1 LVKHLGFAKADVMG
15 YSVGGGV
22 AVCTAVRHPES
33 VRKLVLV
40 STAFRRDGWYPKSW
54 RNGADGSSRSG

>member
-1 LVKHLGFAKADVMG
+1 MG

-22 AVCTAVRHPES
+22 AVCTAVRHPEV

-40 STAFRRDGWYPKSW
+40 STAFRRDGWYPEILAGMAQMEQQE
-54 RNGADGSSRSG
+54 RLSR